1 MTNEHHFEN
10 FIKLPLEAN
19 ESMGKEMVQILLQKR
34 PEFAQF
40 YNADGTLK
48 SEPVTNELSAEEQ
61 LEAKLRAAKE
71 MYKNPRKPGSPGLP
85 PVQVQTTQEPVHAWT
100 TAEPVFSPTKSG
112 TLTSIFSSPETYQ
125 YTKPNIDLAELYPPI
140 NQTTEKPKVILPGEL
155 EKAKREKIDFLL
167 QTFSKIYQRQGCKFL
182 FRNSFS
188 EKKYRNILS

>member
-1 MTNEHHFEN
+1 
-10 FIKLPLEAN
+10 
-19 ESMGKEMVQILLQKR
+19 MGKEMVQILLQKR

-48 SEPVTNELSAEEQ
+48 TEPVANELSAEEQ

-85 PVQVQTTQEPVHAWT
+85 PVQVTTQEPPQAWT
-100 TAEPVFSPTKSG
+100 TPEPVFSPTKSG

-140 NQTTEKPKVILPGEL
+140 TQTTEKPKVILPGEL

-167 QTFSKIYQRQGCKFL
+167 QTFSKIYQRQGCKFSL
-182 FRNSFS
+182 RNSFHV
-188 EKKYRNILS
+188 KILRIMLP